1 MKTIISSDKDR
12 FLLNYEGQD
21 FSTEAKTFLKT
32 RESAAEHLS
41 QTNFPDRKDEEW
53 KYTRV
58 GSLLKKNFAPQT
70 SINVKSVNE
79 FKIPNWEGH
88 TLVFVN
94 GFFAPK
100 LSNIIKDEDDSFVL
114 TNLGEAKVKS
124 VEILEPHYGLIAKYR
139 ENVFTALNT
148 AYANDGLFL
157 YLPKNTVLELP
168 IHVIHVN
175 EGDEISSQPRN
186 FILAEK
192 NSQANIVM
200 SYHSADENESFTNGV
215 TEIVAEPN
223 SNIHIDKVQ
232 LENEAS
238 FHINREEIL
247 QDKDTTVTVNTI
259 TVGGKLTRNDLNFHS
274 NGSNTNSNLNGLY
287 LTAGDQHVD
296 NHTKVFH
303 MKPGCESNE
312 NYKGIV
318 GGKSTAVFNGKVF
331 VDKKAQQ
338 TNAFQANDN
347 ILMTDHATANS
358 KPELEIY
365 ADDVK
370 CSHGSTIGQFDD
382 EAVFFLRSRGIGE
395 AKAKEIMVKAFADE
409 VLSSIKNEL
418 THDWVEGYIAK
429 HLTKTQHV

>member
-1 MKTIISSDKDR
+1 MKTILSSDKDL

-21 FSTEAKTFLKT
+21 FSSEAKTFLKT
-32 RESAAEHLS
+32 RESASEHLS
-41 QTNFPDRKDEEW
+41 KSTFPDRKDEEW
-53 KYTRV
+53 KYTRIT
-58 GSLLKKNFAPQT
+58 GLLKKNFAPQT
-70 SINVKSVNE
+70 SINVKSVNQ
-79 FKIPNWEGH
+79 FRIPEWNGH

-100 LSNIIKDEDDSFVL
+100 LSNIIRDEDDTFIL
-114 TNLGEAKVKS
+114 CNLNEAKIKS
-124 VEILEPHYGLIAKYR
+124 VEKLEPHYGLVAKYR

-148 AYANDGLFL
+148 AYANDGMFL
-157 YLPKNTVLELP
+157 YLPKNMVLDLP
-168 IHVIHVN
+168 VHVMHIT
-175 EGDEISSQPRN
+175 EGEEISSQPRN

-192 NSQANIVM
+192 GSQANIVL
-200 SYHSADENESFTNGV
+200 SYHSADDNECFTNGV
-215 TEIVAEPN
+215 TEIVAEAN
-223 SNIHIDKVQ
+223 SHIQIDKIQ
-232 LENEAS
+232 LENES
-238 FHINREEIL
+238 SYHVNREEIN
-247 QDKDTTVTVNTI
+247 QDKDSTVSVNTI

-347 ILMTDHATANS
+347 ILMTDHATVNS

-382 EAVFFLRSRGIGE
+382 EAVFFLRARGIGE
-395 AKAKEIMVKAFADE
+395 DKAKEIMVKAFADE